1 MTRARV
7 AGLMSSW
14 LLSTFDTVVID
25 TPRSL
30 AIRFIVV
37 EAIGLYRYSNW
48 TFTGSTQYHSYSSA
62 FGRFFKM
69 IAASGL
75 AM

>member
-14 LLSTFDTVVID
+14 LLSTFETVVID
-25 TPRSL
+25 TPNSP

-37 EAIGLYRYSNW
+37 EAIRSFSV
-48 TFTGSTQYHSYSSA
+48 TVT
-62 FGRFFKM
+62 
-69 IAASGL
+69 
-75 AM
+75 